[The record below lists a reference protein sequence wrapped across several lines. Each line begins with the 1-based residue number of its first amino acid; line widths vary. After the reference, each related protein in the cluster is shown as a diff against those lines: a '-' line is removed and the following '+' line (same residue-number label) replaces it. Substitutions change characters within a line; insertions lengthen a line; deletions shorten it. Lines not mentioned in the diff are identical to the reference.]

1 MLPLLLFFT
10 GLEIFNKH
18 YFYGINVVHIPA
30 VIQITEQIVR
40 ITAVLALLLR
50 EKGRFVSGE
59 AISAELGITRAAI
72 WKIISALRAQGY
84 EIEAVPG
91 RGYCLKALPDV
102 LNEQT
107 VRSFLGGVQVVGG
120 RIDCFDTIDS
130 TNAYLKRI
138 AFDGAPDGTVAVA
151 AEQTSGRGR
160 RGRTFQSAAGK
171 GVYLSVLLRPE
182 LTPAQLMPLTGLVAV
197 AMSRAVDRVGGTNV
211 QIKWTNDLVLNGR
224 KLCGILTELSV
235 EGETGALQYVVP
247 GIGINVSQCEEDF
260 DGDVA
265 QIATSILRETGR
277 RISRAELAAA
287 MIEELDALYAALKS
301 GDTSAYLEE
310 YRRRCV
316 TIGREVQL
324 LWQDTKEKVTA
335 LDVDEEFGLIVRR
348 ENGTVETVRTGE
360 VSVRGLYGY
369 VE

>member
-1 MLPLLLFFT
+1 MGKET
-10 GLEIFNKH
+10 
-18 YFYGINVVHIPA
+18 
-30 VIQITEQIVR
+30 
-40 ITAVLALLLR
+40 VLALLLR
-50 EKGRFVSGE
+50 EKGRYVSGE
-59 AISAELGITRAAI
+59 SISALLGITRAAI
-72 WKIISALRAQGY
+72 WKSISALRAQGY
-84 EIEAVPG
+84 EIDAVPG

-102 LNEQT
+102 LSEQT
-107 VRSFLGGVQVVGG
+107 VRSFLGTVKTLGG
-120 RIDCFDTIDS
+120 RIDCFDSIDS

-138 AFDGAPDGTVAVA
+138 ALDGAPDGTVAVA

-160 RGRTFQSAAGK
+160 RGRSFQSAAGK

-182 LTPAQLMPLTGLVAV
+182 MTPAQLMPLTGLVAV

-211 QIKWTNDLVLNGR
+211 QIKWTNDLILNGR

-235 EGETGALQYVVP
+235 EGETGELQYVVA
-247 GIGINVSQCEEDF
+247 GIGFNVSQREEDF
-260 DGDVA
+260 DGEVA
-265 QIATSILRETGR
+265 KIATSILRETGKLV
-277 RISRAELAAA
+277 SRAELAAA
-287 MIEELDALYAALKS
+287 MIEELDALYTALKT
-301 GDTSAYLEE
+301 GDTSGYLDE

>member
-1 MLPLLLFFT
+1 MGKET
-10 GLEIFNKH
+10 
-18 YFYGINVVHIPA
+18 
-30 VIQITEQIVR
+30 
-40 ITAVLALLLR
+40 VLALLLR
-50 EKGRFVSGE
+50 EKGRYVSGE
-59 AISAELGITRAAI
+59 SISASLGITRAAI
-72 WKIISALRAQGY
+72 WKSISALRAQGY
-84 EIEAVPG
+84 EIDAVPG
-91 RGYCLKALPDV
+91 RGYCLKSLPDA
-102 LNEQT
+102 LTEQT
-107 VRSFLGGVQVVGG
+107 VRSYLGEVETVGK
-120 RIDCFDTIDS
+120 RIDCFDSIDS

-138 AFDGAPDGTVAVA
+138 ALDGAPDGTVAVA

>member
-1 MLPLLLFFT
+1 MGKET
-10 GLEIFNKH
+10 
-18 YFYGINVVHIPA
+18 
-30 VIQITEQIVR
+30 
-40 ITAVLALLLR
+40 VLALLLR

-59 AISAELGITRAAI
+59 AVSAELGITRAAI
-72 WKIISALRAQGY
+72 WKSISALRAQGY

-102 LNEQT
+102 LSEQT

-138 AFDGAPDGTVAVA
+138 AFDGARTARSPLRRS
-151 AEQTSGRGR
+151 QTSGRGR
-160 RGRTFQSAAGK
+160 RRPHFQSAAGK

-182 LTPAQLMPLTGLVAV
+182 LTPAQLHAAHGTRCRCNEPRGRPRGRHE
-197 AMSRAVDRVGGTNV
+197 RAD
-211 QIKWTNDLVLNGR
+211 KWTNDLVLNGR

>member
-1 MLPLLLFFT
+1 M
-10 GLEIFNKH
+10 
-18 YFYGINVVHIPA
+18 A
-30 VIQITEQIVR
+30 
-40 ITAVLALLLR
+40 
-50 EKGRFVSGE
+50 
-59 AISAELGITRAAI
+59 
-72 WKIISALRAQGY
+72 
-84 EIEAVPG
+84 
-91 RGYCLKALPDV
+91 
-102 LNEQT
+102 
-107 VRSFLGGVQVVGG
+107 
-120 RIDCFDTIDS
+120 
-130 TNAYLKRI
+130 
-138 AFDGAPDGTVAVA
+138 
-151 AEQTSGRGR
+151 
-160 RGRTFQSAAGK
+160 
-171 GVYLSVLLRPE
+171 
-182 LTPAQLMPLTGLVAV
+182 
-197 AMSRAVDRVGGTNV
+197 
-211 QIKWTNDLVLNGR
+211 
-224 KLCGILTELSV
+224 
-235 EGETGALQYVVP
+235 
-247 GIGINVSQCEEDF
+247 GIGFNVSQREEDF